1 MDGTGYAATLL
12 NKTSA
17 TNRTNSKTDETARLA
32 YIYAGA
38 DLTDWIMV
46 QKMESLVL
54 IQYAFSNLWEM
65 LLIIAEADEH
75 HLPVA

>member
-38 DLTDWIMV
+38 DLNTNGLDMDRKWKV
-46 QKMESLVL
+46 W
-54 IQYAFSNLWEM
+54 F
-65 LLIIAEADEH
+65 
-75 HLPVA
+75 

>member
-1 MDGTGYAATLL
+1 MDGTGYDDL

-17 TNRTNSKTDETARLA
+17 VNRTNSKTDETARLA

-38 DLTDWIMV
+38 DLNTNGLDMR

-54 IQYAFSNLWEM
+54 IQVCL
-65 LLIIAEADEH
+65 
-75 HLPVA
+75 

>member
-1 MDGTGYAATLL
+1 MTGLVIWMELVTATLL

-38 DLTDWIMV
+38 DLNTNGWIMV
-46 QKMESLVL
+46 QKTESLVL
-54 IQYAFSNLWEM
+54 IQVCL
-65 LLIIAEADEH
+65 
-75 HLPVA
+75 